1 MISFL
6 IEEPITYKKIEVPQ
20 YILKHCDLFTF
31 NIEREN
37 LRYYDCVYMNMGY
50 YGNPPL
56 KPIFK

>member
-1 MISFL
+1 MTPFF

-20 YILKHCDLFTF
+20 YILKYCDSSTF

-56 KPIFK
+56 KPIFE